1 VSGSSGLTLKRRCA
15 TRTEGSE
22 RCVLSFILVA
32 AYPWIKSLH
41 IVAMVAWMAGLFY
54 LPRLFVYHSER
65 ASPGSEQS
73 ETFKI
78 MERKLL
84 RLIMNP
90 AMAATWILGILL
102 AITPGIVDW
111 SGAGW
116 IYVNLRAHSVSSLA
130 GIEAEGLRSRHKQG
144 EWTHLPTDERAA
156 ARWAPRDRRDGGRS
170 TILKCRGNA
179 FDMPAQL

>member
-22 RCVLSFILVA
+22 RCVLSFILVTV
-32 AYPWIKSLH
+32 YPWIKSLH

-116 IYVNLRAHSVSSLA
+116 IYVKLLVVFGLTLFHHWLALRRKDFARDTNKVSGRTYRLMNELPLA
-130 GIEAEGLRSRHKQG
+130 GLLVIVVMVVVR
-144 EWTHLPTDERAA
+144 P
-156 ARWAPRDRRDGGRS
+156 
-170 TILKCRGNA
+170 
-179 FDMPAQL
+179 F